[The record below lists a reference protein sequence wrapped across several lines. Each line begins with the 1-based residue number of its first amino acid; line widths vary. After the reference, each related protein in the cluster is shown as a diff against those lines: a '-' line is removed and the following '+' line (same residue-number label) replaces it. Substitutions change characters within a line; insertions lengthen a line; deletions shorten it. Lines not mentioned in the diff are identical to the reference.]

1 MLLPARTKFRKV
13 HRGRRTG
20 VATQG
25 NDLAFGEFG
34 LVATE
39 AAWMS
44 NRQIESARRVMTR
57 YIRRGGQVFIRI
69 FPDKVYTKKP
79 AETRMGSGKGAPEG
93 WVAVIKPGR
102 VLFEMGGVTPE
113 IAKRAFQLAAHK
125 LPIHTRTLGIR
136 SGVKAAADVKI
147 KGAPGEATAEGAGLP
162 GAAVPAA
169 GAIAAPAA
177 PPARGPKAAP
187 GAAPSA
193 KAAPAAKAAPGAAPS
208 AKGAPAAKAAAAPP
222 AKPAKGKK

>member
-1 MLLPARTKFRKV
+1 MLLPARVKYRKV

-34 LVATE
+34 LQASE

-44 NRQIESARRVMTR
+44 NRQIEAARRVMTR
-57 YIRRGGQVFIRI
+57 FVRRGGQVFIRV
-69 FPDKVYTKKP
+69 FPDKSVTKKP

-113 IAKRAFQLAAHK
+113 MAKRAFQLAAYK
-125 LPIHTRTLGIR
+125 LPMKTRTLGIK
-136 SGVKAAADVKI
+136 SGVKAAADIKI
-147 KGAPGEATAEGAGLP
+147 KGPAEVKPGEGLEGLAP
-162 GAAVPAA
+162 GAAAPVGPV
-169 GAIAAPAA
+169 GPAAPA
-177 PPARGPKAAP
+177 PRGGKAAP
-187 GAAPSA
+187 GAAPTM
-193 KAAPAAKAAPGAAPS
+193 KAAPGAAPKAPS
-208 AKGAPAAKAAAAPP
+208 APKAATAP
-222 AKPAKGKK
+222 AKPAKGGGKK

>member
-34 LVATE
+34 LVAVE
-39 AAWMS
+39 PAWMS
-44 NRQIESARRVMTR
+44 NRQIEAARRVMTR
-57 YIRRGGQVFIRI
+57 FIRRGGQVFIRI

-93 WVAVIKPGR
+93 WVAVVKPGR

-113 IAKRAFQLAAHK
+113 IAKRAFQLASHK
-125 LPIHTRTLGIR
+125 LPMGTRTLGIK
-136 SGVKAAADVKI
+136 SGVKAAADIKI
-147 KGAPGEATAEGAGLP
+147 KGAPVEGALP
-162 GAAVPAA
+162 EGAVP
-169 GAIAAPAA
+169 GVPGPVVGAPAA
-177 PPARGPKAAP
+177 PAVPARGPKAAP

-193 KAAPAAKAAPGAAPS
+193 KAAPGAAPS
-208 AKGAPAAKAAAAPP
+208 TRAAAAPSP
-222 AKPAKGKK
+222 AKPAKGGVKK